1 MQVFKKKQK
10 QKKPDVVL
18 LMRRYKQISM
28 YLFVFFKYTELKE
41 INFGFTIF

>member
-28 YLFVFFKYTELKE
+28 YLFVFFKYAELKE